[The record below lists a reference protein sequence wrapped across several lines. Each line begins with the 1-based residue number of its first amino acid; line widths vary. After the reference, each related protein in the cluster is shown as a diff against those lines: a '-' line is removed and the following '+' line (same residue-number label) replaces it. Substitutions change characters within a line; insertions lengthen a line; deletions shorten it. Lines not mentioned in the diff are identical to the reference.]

1 MKTFLCGSFP
11 AKSLLLLAPA
21 FLIALSACAESKNA
35 RQPWRVPDAAI
46 ETLNP
51 ILYTAESVIKGKAL
65 FEQHCQQCH
74 GYWGEGNGV
83 VGLSLEKRPANLLW
97 IAGKKAEGEFAWKI
111 AEGRGDMP
119 SFRGKLSDEDIWNIV
134 NFVQSLENEEGSAD
148 PVAQK

>member
-1 MKTFLCGSFP
+1 MKQLC
-11 AKSLLLLAPA
+11 LLLLAS
-21 FLIALSACAESKNA
+21 IVLSGCSESKNIKA
-35 RQPWRVPDAAI
+35 AWHAPDAAV

-51 ILYTAESVIKGKAL
+51 VLYTVESVAKGKNL

-83 VGLSLEKRPANLLW
+83 VGLSLDKRPANLLR

-119 SFRGKLSDEDIWNIV
+119 GFRNKLSDEDIWNIV

-148 PVAQK
+148 PVVIK